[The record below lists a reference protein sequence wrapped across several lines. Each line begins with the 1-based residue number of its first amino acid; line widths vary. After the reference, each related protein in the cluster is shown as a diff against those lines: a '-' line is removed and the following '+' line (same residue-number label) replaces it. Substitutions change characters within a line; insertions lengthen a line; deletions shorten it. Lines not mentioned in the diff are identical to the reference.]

1 MAETTPSPA
10 RATGNGAPGAGGGGP
25 GVPGAAPPTPVP
37 VPRAAW
43 VQLAVCTAVAALL
56 QMDGTIVT
64 VALPEVGGALD
75 VSAHTASWALT
86 AYFAV
91 YALGLL
97 PGGRLVD
104 RFGPRPIAVVGLAL
118 FCAGTLVGALAQNF
132 ALLVVSRV
140 IQGAG
145 AGLASPAALAGAVAG
160 FPARRR
166 GTALGVWGAASG
178 LSNLV
183 GPLLGGV
190 LTEVW
195 GWRANWWALLP
206 MGLAAL
212 GAVLWKVGPAAGPAA
227 ASSPHAPA
235 APGVPAAAP
244 DPVRAGSPT
253 AAPGAASMSEA
264 AAGTAAPAPAGSMRT
279 VHTASAVAAVT
290 FALMIG
296 TFFAMEQYLQH
307 AAGYGVLE
315 AATAPMVL
323 ALCIGA
329 FGPPAGRLTDRH
341 GERRPALAGF
351 AACALAFAVYAPFGV
366 PLHGW
371 ALLPGGLLLGLG
383 LGLLFPATSRAALNS
398 VPAARHGDAS
408 ARLSLGR
415 LAGAA
420 CGAALAGLAFRGGVT
435 TDQLRLALLG
445 GGVLSV
451 LGAVVVAVR
460 FARPDS

>member
-1 MAETTPSPA
+1 MAETTPLPA
-10 RATGNGAPGAGGGGP
+10 RATGSGAPDAGGGEP
-25 GVPGAAPPTPVP
+25 GAPAAPPQTPVP

-56 QMDGTIVT
+56 QMDGTVVT

-118 FCAGTLVGALAQNF
+118 FCAGTLVGALAQDF

-212 GAVLWKVGPAAGPAA
+212 GAVLWKVGPAAAPAA
-227 ASSPHAPA
+227 ASSPPASAPSSPPAPA
-235 APGVPAAAP
+235 V
-244 DPVRAGSPT
+244 
-253 AAPGAASMSEA
+253 PGAAPMSE
-264 AAGTAAPAPAGSMRT
+264 AAPAPAGSMRT

-307 AAGYGVLE
+307 AAGYSVLE

-351 AACALAFAVYAPFGV
+351 AACALAFAVYAPFGI

-420 CGAALAGLAFRGGVT
+420 CGAALAGLSLHGGVT

-451 LGAVVVAVR
+451 LGAVVVAAR
-460 FARPDS
+460 FARPGS